1 MRSDATKI
9 AVSPTAVIQV
19 KQPRNRH
26 QIANAL
32 IKSRLKQ
39 QHQQAPQISLQ
50 KSMLKPSRR
59 PRFHPTLAAD
69 ELFPSFLGDTGIENS
84 FMPEDG
90 QVMNTFYN
98 APVGRE
104 NWSIK
109 HIEPRA
115 HSQAI
120 KNVISLVNQRRA
132 SMQERLPKIL
142 PTVKAAPPRFV
153 SNVMKNHYRTQDK
166 ASESSRRAGRV
177 VDTSADTIQ
186 RAR

>member
-1 MRSDATKI
+1 MDIDSIRQNRRRGVSSNNEAMLAWLSLQQQKNQESAAPLRLSMRSDATKT

-39 QHQQAPQISLQ
+39 QQQAPQISLQ

-84 FMPEDG
+84 FMLEDR

-109 HIEPRA
+109 HI
-115 HSQAI
+115 
-120 KNVISLVNQRRA
+120 
-132 SMQERLPKIL
+132 
-142 PTVKAAPPRFV
+142 
-153 SNVMKNHYRTQDK
+153 
-166 ASESSRRAGRV
+166 
-177 VDTSADTIQ
+177 
-186 RAR
+186 

>member
-1 MRSDATKI
+1 MRSDAVKT
-9 AVSPTAVIQV
+9 ADSPTAVIQV

-39 QHQQAPQISLQ
+39 QQQAPQISLQ

-69 ELFPSFLGDTGIENS
+69 ELFPSFLGDTGIEDS
-84 FMPEDG
+84 LMLEDG

-115 HSQAI
+115 HTQAI

-153 SNVMKNHYRTQDK
+153 SKVMKNHYRTQDK
-166 ASESSRRAGRV
+166 VSESSRRAGRV